1 MTESGTSEHC
11 LISFCVYIAEREK
24 DLKLLEAGQS
34 SGKET
39 FAVADIDADEEDESS
54 FGESSSDDDDEDEEA
69 ELMAELE
76 RIRKERA
83 EESARAAALAADE
96 EEQRMR
102 AEVAGGNPLLQESLT
117 KASDFRIKRR
127 WDDDV
132 VFRNQSSTEPV
143 KQRRFIN
150 DTIRNDFHRRFLDRY
165 MK

>member
-1 MTESGTSEHC
+1 MHA
-11 LISFCVYIAEREK
+11 AEREK

-34 SGKET
+34 GGKET
-39 FAVADIDADEEDESS
+39 FMVADIDADEEDESTS
-54 FGESSSDDDDEDEEA
+54 GDSGSDNDDEEA

-83 EESARAAALAADE
+83 EESARAAALAAAE
-96 EEQRMR
+96 EEQKMR
-102 AEVAGGNPLLQESLT
+102 AEMAGGNPLLQESLT

-132 VFRNQSSTEPV
+132 VFRNQSSSEPV